1 MKTYFKKVLKVLS
14 LIKLC
19 DIWDIVKIL
28 VSCPIGLTLKFFKR
42 NLWIV
47 SEMEHTARDNGYWF
61 FKYMRE
67 NYPERNVFY
76 PIRFNSPDYEN
87 VAKLGNVIKH
97 GSFKHHIY
105 TWCAKVDISA
115 RTGRGL
121 PAPFMSRLFQVRGF
135 YPFKSVFLQ
144 HGVTMNAATFLEKK
158 RNRIDLFIATTEAE
172 AKGIVKDLGYS
183 PEQVEVIGMTRY
195 DQLNEFSVKPNQIL
209 LMPTWRWWLYPDLGR
224 ITERD
229 KETVKNSNYVKTYCS
244 FLGNE
249 KLNSFLKE
257 QNLTLLFFPHNQMQ
271 PFLSSFE
278 GSERIKI
285 SSFEDSD
292 VQTALKESAYL
303 ITDYS
308 SISFDFAYMKK
319 PMCYFQFD
327 YKEFREKH
335 YSEGYFSY
343 KNHGFGPIVETEEEL
358 VNEIIS
364 SYNNSFV
371 MEDVYKNRVDNT
383 FKYRDNKNSKRTFEA
398 IENLLKR

>member
-1 MKTYFKKVLKVLS
+1 MKTYIKKVLKVLS
-14 LIKLC
+14 LIKPK
-19 DIWDIVKIL
+19 DIWDAIKIL
-28 VSCPIGLTLKFFKR
+28 ASCPLGIILKLFKK

-67 NYPERNVFY
+67 NYPERNVYY
-76 PIRFNSPDYEN
+76 PIQFDSPDYKK
-87 VAKLGNVIKH
+87 VAKLGNVIRH

-105 TWCAKVDISA
+105 TWCAKADISA

-158 RNRIDLFIATTEAE
+158 RNRIDLFLASTDAE
-172 AKGIVKDLGYS
+172 AKGIEKDLGYS
-183 PEQVEVIGMTRY
+183 PEQIKVVGMTRY
-195 DQLNEFSVKPNQIL
+195 DQLNEF
-209 LMPTWRWWLYPDLGR
+209 
-224 ITERD
+224 TEKDR
-229 KETVKNSNYVKTYCS
+229 EVVKNSNYVKTYCK
-244 FLGNE
+244 FLANDR
-249 KLNSFLKE
+249 LNAFLKE
-257 QNLTLLFFPHNQMQ
+257 KGLTLLFFPHNQMQ
-271 PFLSSFE
+271 PFIEEFKGNE
-278 GSERIKI
+278 YIKI
-285 SSFEDSD
+285 ASTEEYD

-327 YKEFREKH
+327 YEEFREKH

-343 KNHGFGPIVETEEEL
+343 KNHGFGNIVENVEEL
-358 VNEIIS
+358 VDELIA
-364 SYNNSFV
+364 SYNSGFK
-371 MEDVYKNRVDNT
+371 MSTKYESRVDNT
-383 FKYRDNKNSKRTFEA
+383 FKFRDNNNSKRTFEA
-398 IENLLKR
+398 IEKLLKR